1 MDIVQEYYFKKGKLE
16 IIKKLKTERFKPC
29 RQSNALKH
37 FLDSQK
43 IHLES
48 ELERL
53 TNEYNQLGQ
62 L

>member
-1 MDIVQEYYFKKGKLE
+1 MDIVQEYYFNKGKLE
-16 IIKKLKTERFKPC
+16 VIKKLQSERFKPC
-29 RQSNALKH
+29 RQSNQLKH

-53 TNEYNQLGQ
+53 SNEYNELGQ